1 MLLLFFLG
9 VVLVACGDTVTG
21 PNRKD
26 ITSPPE
32 SSLLWDY
39 RSDVERELITV
50 HSVTDGVVYGTSY
63 DQNVYAL
70 NSETGELLWQFKTE
84 GEVGFPLV
92 REGVLHVG
100 DNLGNAYALDAFTGA
115 LLHSDGL
122 PGRIDYRTGSVDD
135 SLHVS
140 AVEAGVAIWTTV
152 LPQTPGGWLFWVW
165 DFEENI
171 YVSDLHI
178 VHALDRETGK
188 LLWSFRGEDQPLP
201 YTLTSADGKVC
212 MMMGYA
218 ATALD
223 EETGALLW
231 SFEPD
236 YSAVRHYDR
245 PPTIV
250 DGVWFLAAGD
260 LHALDMDTGRVLW
273 KFEANGAID
282 PVTVWEDEDMVF
294 VGSHWTSKL
303 HAIDAATGSSV
314 WGLDGEWVAS
324 SSAVENG
331 VLYVHSLDG
340 HIHTF
345 DARNGDYI
353 WSLDIGYHHWTAPF
367 VISEDVLY
375 VGYYGGVYAYKV
387 PQR

>member
-1 MLLLFFLG
+1 MLLLCLFG
-9 VVLVACGDTVTG
+9 VVLAACGDSDTGSVTG
-21 PNRKD
+21 PDRKD
-26 ITSPPE
+26 LTSLPR
-32 SSLLWDY
+32 SSLLWEY
-39 RSDVERELITV
+39 RSKVPEELITV
-50 HSVTDGVVYGTSY
+50 HSQVVDGVVYGTSY

-70 NSETGELLWQFKTE
+70 NSGTGELLWQFKTE
-84 GEVGFPLV
+84 GETGYPLV

-115 LLHSDGL
+115 LLHNDGL
-122 PGRIDYRTGSVDD
+122 PGRVNYTTGSVDD
-135 SLHVS
+135 SLRVS

-152 LPQTPGGWLFWVW
+152 LPKTPGGWLFWVS

-178 VHALDRETGK
+178 VHALDKETGK
-188 LLWSFRGEDQPLP
+188 LLWSFRGEDQPFRS
-201 YTLTSADGKVC
+201 TLTSADGKVC

-223 EETGALLW
+223 EETGELLW

-236 YSAVRHYDR
+236 YSAGRHYDR

-250 DGVWFLAAGD
+250 DGVWYLAAGD

-282 PVTVWEDEDMVF
+282 PVTVWEDMVF

-303 HAIDAATGSSV
+303 HAIDAATGSSA

-324 SSAVENG
+324 
-331 VLYVHSLDG
+331 
-340 HIHTF
+340 
-345 DARNGDYI
+345 
-353 WSLDIGYHHWTAPF
+353 
-367 VISEDVLY
+367 
-375 VGYYGGVYAYKV
+375 
-387 PQR
+387 